1 MVSEVRGRLKD
12 GYDALDVFK
21 ACFPAGTV
29 TGAPKVRAMEII
41 DELEPERRGPY
52 AGAVGYV
59 GWGAMN
65 LDTAIAIR
73 SAVVLPDRVV
83 VQAGAGIVADSDPA
97 REFVETEAKAQA
109 VLKALALAKAGD

>member
-1 MVSEVRGRLKD
+1 MIRRPPRSTL
-12 GYDALDVFK
+12 
-21 ACFPAGTV
+21 FPYT
-29 TGAPKVRAMEII
+29 TLFRS
-41 DELEPERRGPY
+41 ELEPERRGPY

-83 VQAGAGIVADSDPA
+83 VQAGARVVAASDPA
-97 REFVETEAKAQA
+97 RGVVGAEATAQGGPQ
-109 VLKALALAKAGD
+109 ALAPAETGGQAGLPSGAFRLGVLWRVFSPRV

>member
-1 MVSEVRGRLKD
+1 GCVR
-12 GYDALDVFK
+12 
-21 ACFPAGTV
+21 AGTA
-29 TGAPKVRAMEII
+29 TGEPKVGAMDSI
-41 DELEPERRGPY
+41 DELEPGRRGPY
-52 AGAVGYV
+52 GGAVGYV

-73 SAVVLPDRVV
+73 SAVVLPDRGV